1 MRISRL
7 RSTGSPDY
15 IITFCIASLVIFGLV
30 MLASASSHLGKLK
43 FDDSYYY
50 LKHQLLYGLSV
61 GIIGF
66 LFASKIYYRYYEKIA
81 IVLLVISIVLLVLVF
96 TPLGVDSGGAERW
109 LKLGPIS
116 FQPSEILKITFIFYL
131 AAWLGNNPKRTKSF
145 SKGFLPFLMVSAV
158 ISGLL
163 IKQPATSAAALLMAV
178 GLIIYFVSGA
188 RLSYILAA
196 ITAGG
201 LALAII
207 VLFTPYRLTRITS
220 FFNQDANPQVEGYHI
235 NQAKIA
241 IGSGGL
247 WGVGYGQ
254 STMKVK
260 YLPEPIGDSIFA
272 IVAEEF
278 GFAGSLTLIMIFL
291 ILSFKIL
298 WLSRKVR
305 DKFAQLLLI
314 GFGSLIATQALVN
327 IGAISGILPLT
338 GMPLPFISYGGT
350 ALAVFMTIGGII
362 VNISRHAQL
371 TTNN

>member
-1 MRISRL
+1 MRTL

-15 IITFCIASLVIFGLV
+15 TIIFCIASLVIFGLV

-50 LKHQLLYGLSV
+50 LKHQLLYGLSI

-66 LFASKIYYRYYEKIA
+66 LAASKIYYRYYEKIA
-81 IVLLVISIVLLVLVF
+81 IILLVISIVLLVLVF
-96 TPLGVDSGGAERW
+96 TPLGIDSGGAERW
-109 LKLGPIS
+109 LKLGPLS
-116 FQPSEILKITFIFYL
+116 FQPSETLKIAFIFYL
-131 AAWLGNNPKRTKSF
+131 AAWLGNNLKRTKSF
-145 SKGFLPFLMVSAV
+145 GRGFLPFLIVSAIV
-158 ISGLL
+158 SGLL
-163 IKQPATSAAALLMAV
+163 VKQPATSTAAMLMAV

-196 ITAGG
+196 VTAGV

-207 VLFTPYRLTRITS
+207 VLITPYRLTRIMS
-220 FFNQDANPQVEGYHI
+220 FLNQDANPQVEGYHI
-235 NQAKIA
+235 NQAKNA

-254 STMKVK
+254 STVKVK

-272 IVAEEF
+272 VVAEEF
-278 GFAGSLTLIMIFL
+278 GFAGSFTLIMVFL

-298 WLSRKVR
+298 WMSRRVR

-314 GFGSLIATQALVN
+314 GFGSLIALQAFVN

-338 GMPLPFISYGGT
+338 GVPLPFISYGGT

-362 VNISRHAQL
+362 VNISKH
-371 TTNN
+371 NIS